1 MNWEKK
7 MAIKISKFDISEY
20 LNNEEAIAAYLS
32 AIVEERDPK
41 LLLSAISDIAKARGM
56 AKIASDSGLGR
67 ESLYK
72 ALNPEAKPRFDTI
85 MRVLNS
91 LGVNIGFNAIAK
103 KKRKVLQSKSVSPVK
118 KVDKRVEPLSSSD
131 SGELKKTRQKKR
143 YKTLAIQNS
152 TAT

>member
-1 MNWEKK
+1 

-91 LGVNIGFNAIAK
+91 LGVNIGFNAIDK